1 MMTKK
6 IDIKNRIVDYW
17 DVDTGQ
23 QENEIVSYL
32 DRQMKVRLHSA
43 YFNNKLYVFIR
54 GPKDQSSNSIMVSS
68 YRKKQPGENISVS
81 YQ

>member
-1 MMTKK
+1 MQKK
-6 IDIKNRIVDYW
+6 IDMKNRVVDYW

-23 QENEIVSYL
+23 QEQEIASYL

-54 GPKDQSSNSIMVSS
+54 GKSDQSSNSITVSS
-68 YRKKQPGENISVS
+68 YRKKQPGENVSVS
-81 YQ
+81 FQ